1 MFTYDFTTA
10 TDQESQVAR
19 QASAKIMPFLQQPET
34 AVLHVNGASPE
45 DSIVLPARA
54 LVALNDILAI
64 MAAGK
69 GVAIIPQEAELTTRQ
84 AAEILNVSR
93 PHLVKLLDSGEI
105 PCRMVGTHRR
115 IRRDDVMRYKVVL
128 RQKREAILA
137 QMIADAQEW
146 GLYD

>member
-1 MFTYDFTTA
+1 MRAYNYA
-10 TDQESQVAR
+10 PPTDQETKAAR
-19 QASAKIMPFLQQPET
+19 QASAKIVPFLQQPEA
-34 AVLHVNGASPE
+34 AVLQVNGASP
-45 DSIVLPARA
+45 DDAVVLPARA
-54 LVALNDILAI
+54 LEALKDILEI
-64 MAAGK
+64 IAAGK

-93 PHLVKLLDSGEI
+93 PHLIKLLDSGEI

-128 RQKREAILA
+128 RQRREEMLDRLVAESQA
-137 QMIADAQEW
+137 M